1 MTTAIKDAAVETQVK
16 SLLRAQQ
23 ELSKARALPLDDD
36 STLEI
41 QAIMAHIVVMIGRLE
56 ERLAPTGIAH
66 CGHSP
71 PTTA

>member
-1 MTTAIKDAAVETQVK
+1 MMTAIKDAAVETQIK
-16 SLLRAQQ
+16 SLCRAQQ

-56 ERLAPTGIAH
+56 ERLAPTGTAH
-66 CGHSP
+66 RSHSLP
-71 PTTA
+71 KTA